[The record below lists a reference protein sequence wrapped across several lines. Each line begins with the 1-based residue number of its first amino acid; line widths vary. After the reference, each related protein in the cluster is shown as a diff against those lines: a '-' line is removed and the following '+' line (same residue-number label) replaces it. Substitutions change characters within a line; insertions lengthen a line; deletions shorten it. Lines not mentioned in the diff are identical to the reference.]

1 MTDER
6 VVSPD
11 ELEAERVADTALRP
25 RTLDDFVGQSAIKNQ
40 IRILVEAARQRGDA
54 LDHVLLYGPPGLG
67 KTTLAQI
74 IAVEMGVNIR
84 LTSGPALEHQGMLAS
99 ILTSLEERDVF
110 FIDEVHR
117 LNRAV
122 EEALYPAMEDLA
134 FDFVAGKG
142 AGAQTLRLTLNRF
155 TVIGATTRA
164 GALGAPLRDR
174 FGVTFRLDFYD
185 TDDLVAIAN
194 RSARLL
200 GVDLDPEGA
209 AMIAGR
215 SRGTPRIVNRLL
227 RRARDYAQVRAAGRI
242 DVGVATAALD
252 VLGID
257 SIGLDELDRR
267 VLGVLCGTL
276 GGHPVG
282 VQTIAVSVQE
292 DPDTI
297 EDIVEPFLIRRG
309 LLARTLR
316 GRLATAAAYQHLGH
330 AGAVRC
336 AWGGRGAD
344 RALRALRAADF
355 DYPLPAER
363 IAQEPLAERDASRL
377 LHVLAGGGL
386 EDREFRDLPELLRPG
401 DLLVVNDTRVRR
413 ARLHGVDSAGRDIEL
428 LVLTREASGDYQ
440 CLARPARLATPG
452 AVIRVGADL
461 HATVVAVSAA
471 HRGGRTVSFDAADPD
486 AAIERAGVPPLPPYI
501 HTDLRDPE
509 RYQTTYAAGNP
520 DSAAAPTAGLHFTAA
535 VIERLRGAGIGWAT
549 LRLDVGLATFAPIR
563 TELCRGSPDARGA
576 VRASCRNRSG
586 DRADATRWWARRRG
600 RHHGRA
606 RARDVRTGRSA
617 IARGERH
624 HQPLHPSRASLSRSG
639 RAADELS
646 SATFLAARSAR
657 GLHRR

>member
-1 MTDER
+1 

-11 ELEAERVADTALRP
+11 ELEAERVSDTALRP
-25 RTLDDFVGQSAIKNQ
+25 RHLDDFIGQAAIKDQ
-40 IRILVEAARQRGDA
+40 VRILVEAARQRGDA

-74 IAVEMGVNIR
+74 IAVEMGVNAR

-99 ILTSLEERDVF
+99 ILTSLDERDVF

-200 GVDLDPEGA
+200 GIDLDPAGA
-209 AMIAGR
+209 SMIAAR

-242 DVGVATAALD
+242 DVDVAAAALD

-276 GGHPVG
+276 GGHAVG

-297 EDIVEPFLIRRG
+297 EDVVEPFLIRSG

-316 GRLATAAAYQHLGH
+316 GRLATAAAYRHVGLPVP
-330 AGAVRC
+330 AGA
-336 AWGGRGAD
+336 
-344 RALRALRAADF
+344 
-355 DYPLPAER
+355 
-363 IAQEPLAERDASRL
+363 
-377 LHVLAGGGL
+377 
-386 EDREFRDLPELLRPG
+386 
-401 DLLVVNDTRVRR
+401 
-413 ARLHGVDSAGRDIEL
+413 
-428 LVLTREASGDYQ
+428 
-440 CLARPARLATPG
+440 PG
-452 AVIRVGADL
+452 AAE
-461 HATVVAVSAA
+461 AQAA
-471 HRGGRTVSFDAADPD
+471 LF
-486 AAIERAGVPPLPPYI
+486 ER
-501 HTDLRDPE
+501 
-509 RYQTTYAAGNP
+509 
-520 DSAAAPTAGLHFTAA
+520 
-535 VIERLRGAGIGWAT
+535 
-549 LRLDVGLATFAPIR
+549 
-563 TELCRGSPDARGA
+563 
-576 VRASCRNRSG
+576 
-586 DRADATRWWARRRG
+586 
-600 RHHGRA
+600 
-606 RARDVRTGRSA
+606 
-617 IARGERH
+617 
-624 HQPLHPSRASLSRSG
+624 
-639 RAADELS
+639 
-646 SATFLAARSAR
+646 
-657 GLHRR
+657 

>member
-1 MTDER
+1 MSEER
-6 VVSPD
+6 LVSP
-11 ELEAERVADTALRP
+11 EEIEAERVSDTALRP
-25 RTLDDFVGQSAIKNQ
+25 RHLDDFVGQATIKDQ
-40 IRILVEAARQRGDA
+40 VRILVEAAKHRGDA

-74 IAVEMGVNIR
+74 IAVEMGVNVR

-194 RSARLL
+194 RSANLL
-200 GVDLDPEGA
+200 GITLDPEGA
-209 AMIAGR
+209 AMIARR

-242 DVGVATAALD
+242 DVEVAAAALD

-297 EDIVEPFLIRRG
+297 EDVVEPFLIRSG

-316 GRLATAAAYQHLGH
+316 GRLPTAAAYQHLGLPVP
-330 AGAVRC
+330 AGAY
-336 AWGGRGAD
+336 GAAEAQT
-344 RALRALRAADF
+344 ALF
-355 DYPLPAER
+355 ER
-363 IAQEPLAERDASRL
+363 
-377 LHVLAGGGL
+377 
-386 EDREFRDLPELLRPG
+386 
-401 DLLVVNDTRVRR
+401 
-413 ARLHGVDSAGRDIEL
+413 
-428 LVLTREASGDYQ
+428 
-440 CLARPARLATPG
+440 
-452 AVIRVGADL
+452 
-461 HATVVAVSAA
+461 
-471 HRGGRTVSFDAADPD
+471 
-486 AAIERAGVPPLPPYI
+486 
-501 HTDLRDPE
+501 
-509 RYQTTYAAGNP
+509 
-520 DSAAAPTAGLHFTAA
+520 
-535 VIERLRGAGIGWAT
+535 
-549 LRLDVGLATFAPIR
+549 
-563 TELCRGSPDARGA
+563 
-576 VRASCRNRSG
+576 
-586 DRADATRWWARRRG
+586 
-600 RHHGRA
+600 
-606 RARDVRTGRSA
+606 
-617 IARGERH
+617 
-624 HQPLHPSRASLSRSG
+624 
-639 RAADELS
+639 
-646 SATFLAARSAR
+646 
-657 GLHRR
+657 

>member
-1 MTDER
+1 VTDER
-6 VVSPD
+6 VVSPE
-11 ELEAERVADTALRP
+11 ELEAERVSDTALRP
-25 RTLDDFVGQSAIKNQ
+25 RRLDDFIGQAAIKDQ
-40 IRILVEAARQRGDA
+40 VRILVEAARQRGDA

-74 IAVEMGVNIR
+74 IAVEMGVNAR

-99 ILTSLEERDVF
+99 ILTSLDERDVF

-185 TDDLVAIAN
+185 ASDLVAIAN

-200 GVDLDPEGA
+200 GIDLDPDGA
-209 AMIAGR
+209 SMIAAR

-242 DVGVATAALD
+242 DVAVATAALD

-276 GGHPVG
+276 GGHAVG

-297 EDIVEPFLIRRG
+297 EDVVEPFLIRSG

-316 GRLATAAAYQHLGH
+316 GRLATAAAYRHLGLPVP
-330 AGAVRC
+330 AGA
-336 AWGGRGAD
+336 
-344 RALRALRAADF
+344 
-355 DYPLPAER
+355 
-363 IAQEPLAERDASRL
+363 
-377 LHVLAGGGL
+377 
-386 EDREFRDLPELLRPG
+386 
-401 DLLVVNDTRVRR
+401 
-413 ARLHGVDSAGRDIEL
+413 
-428 LVLTREASGDYQ
+428 
-440 CLARPARLATPG
+440 PG
-452 AVIRVGADL
+452 AAE
-461 HATVVAVSAA
+461 AQAA
-471 HRGGRTVSFDAADPD
+471 LF
-486 AAIERAGVPPLPPYI
+486 ER
-501 HTDLRDPE
+501 
-509 RYQTTYAAGNP
+509 
-520 DSAAAPTAGLHFTAA
+520 
-535 VIERLRGAGIGWAT
+535 
-549 LRLDVGLATFAPIR
+549 
-563 TELCRGSPDARGA
+563 
-576 VRASCRNRSG
+576 
-586 DRADATRWWARRRG
+586 
-600 RHHGRA
+600 
-606 RARDVRTGRSA
+606 
-617 IARGERH
+617 
-624 HQPLHPSRASLSRSG
+624 
-639 RAADELS
+639 
-646 SATFLAARSAR
+646 
-657 GLHRR
+657 

>member
-1 MTDER
+1 VTDER
-6 VVSPD
+6 VVSPE
-11 ELEAERVADTALRP
+11 ELEAERVSDTALRP
-25 RTLDDFVGQSAIKNQ
+25 RRLDDFIGQAAIKDQ
-40 IRILVEAARQRGDA
+40 VRILVEAARQRGDA

-74 IAVEMGVNIR
+74 IAVEMGVNAR

-99 ILTSLEERDVF
+99 ILTSLDERDVF

-185 TDDLVAIAN
+185 ADDLVAIAN

-200 GVDLDPEGA
+200 GIDLDPDGA
-209 AMIAGR
+209 SMIAAR

-242 DVGVATAALD
+242 DVAVATAALD

-276 GGHPVG
+276 GGHAVG

-297 EDIVEPFLIRRG
+297 EDVVEPFLIRSG

-316 GRLATAAAYQHLGH
+316 GRLATAAAYRHLGLPVP
-330 AGAVRC
+330 AGA
-336 AWGGRGAD
+336 
-344 RALRALRAADF
+344 
-355 DYPLPAER
+355 
-363 IAQEPLAERDASRL
+363 
-377 LHVLAGGGL
+377 
-386 EDREFRDLPELLRPG
+386 
-401 DLLVVNDTRVRR
+401 
-413 ARLHGVDSAGRDIEL
+413 
-428 LVLTREASGDYQ
+428 
-440 CLARPARLATPG
+440 PG
-452 AVIRVGADL
+452 AAE
-461 HATVVAVSAA
+461 AQAA
-471 HRGGRTVSFDAADPD
+471 LF
-486 AAIERAGVPPLPPYI
+486 ER
-501 HTDLRDPE
+501 
-509 RYQTTYAAGNP
+509 
-520 DSAAAPTAGLHFTAA
+520 
-535 VIERLRGAGIGWAT
+535 
-549 LRLDVGLATFAPIR
+549 
-563 TELCRGSPDARGA
+563 
-576 VRASCRNRSG
+576 
-586 DRADATRWWARRRG
+586 
-600 RHHGRA
+600 
-606 RARDVRTGRSA
+606 
-617 IARGERH
+617 
-624 HQPLHPSRASLSRSG
+624 
-639 RAADELS
+639 
-646 SATFLAARSAR
+646 
-657 GLHRR
+657 

>member
-1 MTDER
+1 MDER
-6 VVSPD
+6 LVSPQ
-11 ELEAERVADTALRP
+11 ELDAERAADTALRP
-25 RTLDDFVGQSAIKNQ
+25 RRLDDFVGQTAIKDQ
-40 IRILVEAARQRGDA
+40 VRILVEAARHRGEA

-74 IAVEMGVNIR
+74 IAVEMGVNAR

-110 FIDEVHR
+110 FVDEVHR

-185 TDDLVAIAN
+185 TDELVAIAN

-200 GVDLDPEGA
+200 DIDLDPEGA
-209 AMIAGR
+209 TMIAGR
-215 SRGTPRIVNRLL
+215 ARGTPRIVNRLL

-242 DVGVATAALD
+242 DVGVASAALD

-297 EDIVEPFLIRRG
+297 EDVVEPFLIRSG

-316 GRLATAAAYQHLGH
+316 GRLATAAAYRHLGL
-330 AGAVRC
+330 AVPTGA
-336 AWGGRGAD
+336 
-344 RALRALRAADF
+344 
-355 DYPLPAER
+355 
-363 IAQEPLAERDASRL
+363 
-377 LHVLAGGGL
+377 
-386 EDREFRDLPELLRPG
+386 
-401 DLLVVNDTRVRR
+401 
-413 ARLHGVDSAGRDIEL
+413 
-428 LVLTREASGDYQ
+428 
-440 CLARPARLATPG
+440 PG
-452 AVIRVGADL
+452 AAE
-461 HATVVAVSAA
+461 AQAA
-471 HRGGRTVSFDAADPD
+471 LF
-486 AAIERAGVPPLPPYI
+486 ER
-501 HTDLRDPE
+501 
-509 RYQTTYAAGNP
+509 
-520 DSAAAPTAGLHFTAA
+520 
-535 VIERLRGAGIGWAT
+535 
-549 LRLDVGLATFAPIR
+549 
-563 TELCRGSPDARGA
+563 
-576 VRASCRNRSG
+576 
-586 DRADATRWWARRRG
+586 
-600 RHHGRA
+600 
-606 RARDVRTGRSA
+606 
-617 IARGERH
+617 
-624 HQPLHPSRASLSRSG
+624 
-639 RAADELS
+639 
-646 SATFLAARSAR
+646 
-657 GLHRR
+657 

>member
-1 MTDER
+1 VTDER
-6 VVSPD
+6 VVSPE

-25 RTLDDFVGQSAIKNQ
+25 RRLDDFIGQAAIKDQ
-40 IRILVEAARQRGDA
+40 VRILVEAARQRGDA

-74 IAVEMGVNIR
+74 IAVEMGVNAR

-99 ILTSLEERDVF
+99 ILTSLDERDVF

-185 TDDLVAIAN
+185 PGDLIAIAN
-194 RSARLL
+194 RSAHLL
-200 GVDLDPEGA
+200 GVELDPDGA
-209 AMIAGR
+209 SMIAAR

-242 DVGVATAALD
+242 DVEVATAALD

-276 GGHPVG
+276 GGHAVG

-297 EDIVEPFLIRRG
+297 EDVVEPFLIRSG

-316 GRLATAAAYQHLGH
+316 GRLATAAAYRHLGLPVP
-330 AGAVRC
+330 AGA
-336 AWGGRGAD
+336 
-344 RALRALRAADF
+344 
-355 DYPLPAER
+355 
-363 IAQEPLAERDASRL
+363 
-377 LHVLAGGGL
+377 
-386 EDREFRDLPELLRPG
+386 
-401 DLLVVNDTRVRR
+401 
-413 ARLHGVDSAGRDIEL
+413 
-428 LVLTREASGDYQ
+428 
-440 CLARPARLATPG
+440 PG
-452 AVIRVGADL
+452 AAE
-461 HATVVAVSAA
+461 AQAA
-471 HRGGRTVSFDAADPD
+471 LF
-486 AAIERAGVPPLPPYI
+486 ER
-501 HTDLRDPE
+501 
-509 RYQTTYAAGNP
+509 
-520 DSAAAPTAGLHFTAA
+520 
-535 VIERLRGAGIGWAT
+535 
-549 LRLDVGLATFAPIR
+549 
-563 TELCRGSPDARGA
+563 
-576 VRASCRNRSG
+576 
-586 DRADATRWWARRRG
+586 
-600 RHHGRA
+600 
-606 RARDVRTGRSA
+606 
-617 IARGERH
+617 
-624 HQPLHPSRASLSRSG
+624 
-639 RAADELS
+639 
-646 SATFLAARSAR
+646 
-657 GLHRR
+657 

>member
-6 VVSPD
+6 VVSPE
-11 ELEAERVADTALRP
+11 ELEAERVSDTALRP
-25 RTLDDFVGQSAIKNQ
+25 RRLDDFIGQAAIKDQ
-40 IRILVEAARQRGDA
+40 VRILVEAARQRGDA

-74 IAVEMGVNIR
+74 IAVEMGVNAR

-99 ILTSLEERDVF
+99 ILTSLDERDVF

-185 TDDLVAIAN
+185 AGDLVAIAN
-194 RSARLL
+194 RSAHLL
-200 GVDLDPEGA
+200 GVELDPDGA
-209 AMIAGR
+209 SMIAAR

-242 DVGVATAALD
+242 DVDVATAALD

-276 GGHPVG
+276 GGHAVG

-297 EDIVEPFLIRRG
+297 EDVVEPFLIRSG

-316 GRLATAAAYQHLGH
+316 GRLATAAAYQHLGLPVP
-330 AGAVRC
+330 AGA
-336 AWGGRGAD
+336 
-344 RALRALRAADF
+344 
-355 DYPLPAER
+355 
-363 IAQEPLAERDASRL
+363 
-377 LHVLAGGGL
+377 
-386 EDREFRDLPELLRPG
+386 
-401 DLLVVNDTRVRR
+401 
-413 ARLHGVDSAGRDIEL
+413 
-428 LVLTREASGDYQ
+428 
-440 CLARPARLATPG
+440 PG
-452 AVIRVGADL
+452 AAE
-461 HATVVAVSAA
+461 AQAA
-471 HRGGRTVSFDAADPD
+471 LF
-486 AAIERAGVPPLPPYI
+486 ER
-501 HTDLRDPE
+501 
-509 RYQTTYAAGNP
+509 
-520 DSAAAPTAGLHFTAA
+520 
-535 VIERLRGAGIGWAT
+535 
-549 LRLDVGLATFAPIR
+549 
-563 TELCRGSPDARGA
+563 
-576 VRASCRNRSG
+576 
-586 DRADATRWWARRRG
+586 
-600 RHHGRA
+600 
-606 RARDVRTGRSA
+606 
-617 IARGERH
+617 
-624 HQPLHPSRASLSRSG
+624 
-639 RAADELS
+639 
-646 SATFLAARSAR
+646 
-657 GLHRR
+657 